1 MMKDGY
7 ALTAEIKETIKKT
20 LRTTYSPR
28 HVPDETIA
36 VDDIPYTISGKKME
50 MPVKKIL
57 MGKPV
62 EKSVNTGSVKNPE
75 SLEFFMKFAAK
86 RSFQ

>member
-1 MMKDGY
+1 
-7 ALTAEIKETIKKT
+7 IKKV

-28 HVPDETIA
+28 HVPDEIIQ
-36 VDDIPYTISGKKME
+36 VHDIPYTISGKKME

-57 MGKPV
+57 MGRPL

-75 SLEFFMKFAAK
+75 SLEFFKTFRVSK
-86 RSFQ
+86 